1 MYAIGEGCCVTGVGG
16 EKMTNEELQRWIDFG
31 SDATDAVCPCCGRGK
46 GVPQP
51 GGGSVNYWED
61 ISNCY

>member
-1 MYAIGEGCCVTGVGG
+1 MNE
-16 EKMTNEELQRWIDFG
+16 EKVNEELEKWIEFG